1 MQTLFVSG
9 SYQNTSMRIPFSL
22 REHGEDAEAMP
33 MEYRTVPGE
42 EVSPGVSVESHS
54 ILHCELL
61 EEEVHTGLAHT
72 LHTAQQ
78 FFTFMKHRKNNGRST
93 L

>member
-1 MQTLFVSG
+1 
-9 SYQNTSMRIPFSL
+9 MRIPFFL
-22 REHGEDAEAMP
+22 REHGEGTVPGEEVVP
-33 MEYRTVPGE
+33 MTVPGE
-42 EVSPGVSVESHS
+42 EVSPGVGVESHS

-61 EEEVHTGLAHT
+61 EEEVHTGLTHT

-78 FFTFMKHRKNNGRST
+78 FYWLDGFDRLALVRSVIEIFRV

>member
-1 MQTLFVSG
+1 M
-9 SYQNTSMRIPFSL
+9 
-22 REHGEDAEAMP
+22 
-33 MEYRTVPGE
+33 TVPGE

-78 FFTFMKHRKNNGRST
+78 FYWLDGLQRVVLVGSVIEMCRVR
-93 L
+93 